1 MASDASDTSDASDAS
16 SEVEEI
22 ILNPDSD
29 ATIAVFMITDD
40 STEEVQFHVS
50 SRIVRELELRGDKP
64 EIRLGTHVAASI
76 TSVGL
81 LLSGMEANGNTD
93 TLPPEFFALP
103 IVDVWRVLTLVDV
116 TAVRHYR
123 PGCYRVPCSILA
135 AWFTKWFQT
144 QSPGFSQRDEYEQ
157 LLYPA
162 FAFGIPAVF
171 AAVTEWLAYD
181 VASQIREQNP
191 LREEEELPF
200 RPYRDM
206 HVPKEVIRVVRGAK
220 AALRDRFI
228 RLLDRTEQKF
238 IYSGCWCR
246 IQGLANVT
254 EALLVPYGT
263 QRDMLDH
270 TALRDVL
277 HFLSTQFKY
286 KPPVNSECDIC
297 SVERVEMQVK
307 GGAHDVA
314 RAFQGIC
321 LTCMDLSLNKPH
333 EYEPKPGE
341 DDKHA
346 EACSWHGDMTWKHS
360 DLRPRQPGPRQ
371 PELHQPETVIRPS
384 FGGGTW

>member
-1 MASDASDTSDASDAS
+1 MRLKETGNLQYLPPAPYLLPFNLQPPTFIRAKVNIGTITSPYTIRDNLVSSLLSNPSDPTRPAAQTSSPLLSRLTRSPPTTMASDASDTSDASDAS

-50 SRIVRELELRGDKP
+50 SRIVRELELQGDKP

-93 TLPPEFFALP
+93 ALPPEFFALP

-171 AAVTEWLAYD
+171 AAVTAWLAYD

-206 HVPKEVIRVVRGAK
+206 HMPKEVIRKCGSGELVSTVR
-220 AALRDRFI
+220 
-228 RLLDRTEQKF
+228 
-238 IYSGCWCR
+238 SGKLTVFFR
-246 IQGLANVT
+246 RGSRRQ
-254 EALLVPYGT
+254 
-263 QRDMLDH
+263 
-270 TALRDVL
+270 
-277 HFLSTQFKY
+277 
-286 KPPVNSECDIC
+286 
-297 SVERVEMQVK
+297 
-307 GGAHDVA
+307 GGA
-314 RAFQGIC
+314 
-321 LTCMDLSLNKPH
+321 
-333 EYEPKPGE
+333 PGQVYQ
-341 DDKHA
+341 
-346 EACSWHGDMTWKHS
+346 T
-360 DLRPRQPGPRQ
+360 PRQN
-371 PELHQPETVIRPS
+371 
-384 FGGGTW
+384 